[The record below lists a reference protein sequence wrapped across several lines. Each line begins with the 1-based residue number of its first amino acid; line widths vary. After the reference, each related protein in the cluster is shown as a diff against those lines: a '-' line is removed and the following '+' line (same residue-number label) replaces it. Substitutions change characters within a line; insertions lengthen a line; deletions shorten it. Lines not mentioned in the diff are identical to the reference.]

1 VGVHHPPRDRA
12 RKRLDGHAGVVA
24 RRPDGRRRIYR
35 LDAAPL
41 QKVHDWTAE
50 YERFWEERLVRLRR
64 GLDQ

>member
-1 VGVHHPPRDRA
+1 M
-12 RKRLDGHAGVVA
+12 VA

-64 GLDQ
+64 RLDQ